1 MERLRQA
8 PEVNIFFSI
17 LKNTFVDYRSKLAMV
32 LSVHYFF
39 LLLIFYF
46 IELYLLPSPSTSKEN
61 LRIS

>member
-1 MERLRQA
+1 MERMRQA
-8 PEVNIFFSI
+8 PEENTFFSI

-32 LSVHYFF
+32 FSVHFF

-61 LRIS
+61 LSIS